1 VPAILLRFLPHLIA
15 LGLVVGAVAYVHQRA
30 YNRGQADIQAEWDAD
45 KALQLEDYNKR
56 LKDSKDAAEG
66 FQNELKDLRD
76 YVSTVPPRVVRLC
89 PVPRNSPD
97 TSGRPGT
104 DEAPAGAGELQEAP
118 ERNLEPGPDIGPD
131 LEKLA
136 DDADE
141 IVAQARGLQNERKAL
156 TSRPQN

>member
-1 VPAILLRFLPHLIA
+1 MIPYAKPLI
-15 LGLVVGAVAYVHQRA
+15 VGAVVLALSLAAYKVYDAGR
-30 YNRGQADIQAEWDAD
+30 DSVQAEWDAD

-141 IVAQARGLQNERKAL
+141 IVAQCRGLQNERKAL